1 MRLNKKRITVFLLI
15 TMLLFLIIYG
25 AIMIKHRM
33 DYAITDAVFVDTE
46 DIHNVGFQRVNGKII
61 RMTKKEGEEV
71 HKGELL
77 AEIDPRTYQ
86 LIVKELKKTIEAKRN
101 KRDKLRIT
109 LKKTIEILD
118 IKERIAKDKV
128 KEIKDQIDSLKD
140 KISSLDAQ
148 IAQLKRD
155 TRRYR
160 NLYLKG
166 AVAKRTYEKIDT
178 DLISRIRQKKA
189 LLKQLSA
196 LKKQLSISKKEIL
209 LVRANRKSIDELK
222 KQIAQID
229 SQIKALKERLKNAEL
244 DLRYCKLIS
253 PIDGRVAK
261 KYRSVGDVVNPGI
274 PVYALIDP
282 KDIYILVLLEE
293 TKLKGVHVGCP
304 AKIKI
309 DAYPDLTYKGVVEEI
324 LPTSAAKFAL
334 VPRDISAGEFTKVVQ
349 RMQVKVKITEGDVS
363 KLIVGMGGEIE
374 IKREK

>member
-1 MRLNKKRITVFLLI
+1 MRLNKRKITVFLLI
-15 TMLLFLIIYG
+15 AMLLFLIVYG
-25 AIMIKHRM
+25 ALMIRHRM
-33 DYAITDAVFVDTE
+33 EYAITDAVFVDTE
-46 DIHNVGFQRVNGKII
+46 DIHNVGFQRVSGKII

-77 AEIDPRTYQ
+77 AEIDPSTYK
-86 LIVKELKKTIEAKRN
+86 LIVKELEKTIEAKKN
-101 KRDKLRIT
+101 KREKIRIK

-118 IKERIAKDKV
+118 IKERIAKDRV
-128 KEIKDQIDSLKD
+128 KELEDQIGSLKD
-140 KISSLDAQ
+140 RISSLDAQ
-148 IAQLKRD
+148 IEQLRRD

-166 AVAKRTYEKIDT
+166 AVAKRTYERIDT
-178 DLISRIRQKKA
+178 ELISKIRQRKA
-189 LLKQLSA
+189 LLKKLSA
-196 LKKQLSISKKEIL
+196 LRKQLSISEKEIL
-209 LVRANRKSIDELK
+209 LIKANRKSIDELK
-222 KQIAQID
+222 KQIAEID
-229 SQIKALKERLKNAEL
+229 AQIKALKEKLKNAEL
-244 DLRYCKLIS
+244 DLRYCRLIS

-261 KYRSVGDVVNPGI
+261 KYRSVGDVVGPGI

-293 TKLKGVHVGCP
+293 TKLRGVHVGCP

-309 DAYPDLTYKGVVEEI
+309 DAYPDLTYKGVVTEI
-324 LPTSAAKFAL
+324 LPASAAKFAL

-374 IKREK
+374 IKRER